1 MNSWEAGVSGWLNV
15 TAQLIQPK
23 YCMCG
28 EWSMKMSILNNLKD
42 FFIPAEV
49 EDENDTGYKTETP
62 EAESSASTSSYSSS
76 ASTSSSARRESYTSP
91 YEERRSSSSSASSS
105 AAAVRTVRTSS
116 PTLQVILVKPSEF
129 ADAKKIAD
137 HLMNNKTVVL
147 VLEDATEAT
156 RRRIIDFLVG
166 VAYAQDGN
174 LKPIANQTYI
184 VTPHDV
190 GLVDQLVSELK
201 GTGYSMDSSDSTPIL

>member
-1 MNSWEAGVSGWLNV
+1 
-15 TAQLIQPK
+15 
-23 YCMCG
+23 
-28 EWSMKMSILNNLKD
+28 MKMSILNNLKD

-49 EDENDTGYKTETP
+49 EDDNDTGYKQETS
-62 EAESSASTSSYSSS
+62 EQETGSSYPSSVSSS
-76 ASTSSSARRESYTSP
+76 SSTRRESYTP
-91 YEERRSSSSSASSS
+91 QHEERRTSGPSVTSSS
-105 AAAVRTVRTSS
+105 AARAVRTAS

-147 VLEDATEAT
+147 VLEDATEQT

-190 GLVDQLVSELK
+190 GLVDHLVNELQGK
-201 GTGYSMDSSDSTPIL
+201 SYSMDSSDTAPLL

>member
-1 MNSWEAGVSGWLNV
+1 MNMSVLN
-15 TAQLIQPK
+15 T
-23 YCMCG
+23 
-28 EWSMKMSILNNLKD
+28 LKD
-42 FFIPAEV
+42 FFIPSEV
-49 EDENDTGYKTETP
+49 EDDNDTSYKQERPEP
-62 EAESSASTSSYSSS
+62 EADTTSYAGTSAATSSSTRSYTAPQEERRTSSSSYSSASSRTSENTS
-76 ASTSSSARRESYTSP
+76 ASVSSYSRSTAR
-91 YEERRSSSSSASSS
+91 AG
-105 AAAVRTVRTSS
+105 S

-147 VLEDATEAT
+147 VLEDAAEPT

-190 GLVDQLVSELK
+190 GLVDQLVNELQGK
-201 GTGYSMDSSDSTPIL
+201 GGFSADSADSVASLL